1 MITKENASQVI
12 AQLEREI
19 AALKS
24 KFLRA
29 KADRQQ
35 LQKCFNCQCK
45 CKHYRGLN

>member
-12 AQLEREI
+12 AQLERQI
-19 AALKS
+19 ADLKN

-35 LQKCFNCQCK
+35 LQKCFYCKCK